1 MPSQVLLQNEKEL
14 LGFYVTGHPLNDYQ
28 KVLRKYMPLH
38 QFVGETSIADGQRVK
53 VAGIITDCKIKN
65 TKKAIA
71 WRL

>member
-1 MPSQVLLQNEKEL
+1 
-14 LGFYVTGHPLNDYQ
+14 
-28 KVLRKYMPLH
+28 MPLH

-53 VAGIITDCKIKN
+53 VAGIVTDRKIKN